1 MKRFVKPS
9 NPGVEGL
16 NWLKLFSINSY
27 THSINLDLFNKTVR
41 GGVIFQPYLLISK
54 ELDTNIGCSFKSF
67 LQVGVEESIVNASR
81 ITDHGSAV

>member
-54 ELDTNIGCSFKSF
+54 ELDTNIGCSFKCF